1 MANFVSN
8 TSDKSQKKA
17 KTLVLIGGLGL
28 NYFYVGKIK
37 IGILRFILGIL
48 LWVLLIA
55 GIAEGET
62 AMIVAGAAFLVV
74 INLYDIIKLSLGRF
88 QDNVGAY
95 LRQ

>member
-62 AMIVAGAAFLVV
+62 AMIVASVAFLVA
-74 INLYDIIKLSLGRF
+74 INLYDVIKLSLGRF

>member
-74 INLYDIIKLSLGRF
+74 INLYDVIKLSLGRF